1 MGKGDSQ
8 FAAVELAGQEVAG
21 EYRRAAAVAL
31 LEEAQARVLGIQ
43 TKLHQWAMRSLIWTG
58 GEPVARQRA
67 RRVRRRGS
75 EKRTIARA
83 RHRAPARPL
92 LRLPTLPAGAAPT
105 RDHAQDRPA
114 WGGVQPAA
122 GPPPL
127 CGGAVAGVAGGLPAL
142 AGALRAAHR
151 HRIGVRAAGVRVG
164 LPQLTD
170 QMTRTSG
177 PRRGHP
183 SPLTAADAS
192 GDGRVG
198 GARLRKATTR
208 DPDD

>member
-92 LRLPTLPAGAAPT
+92 LRLPALPAGAAPT
-105 RDHAQDRPA
+105 RDHAQDRPP
-114 WGGVQPAA
+114 WHRPEPAA
-122 GPPPL
+122 WPPSV
-127 CGGAVAGVAGGLPAL
+127 CGGAVAGVAGRLPA
-142 AGALRAAHR
+142 APGPLRAAR
-151 HRIGVRAAGVRVG
+151 RRPIGVGVLGVRAD
-164 LPQLTD
+164 LPQLAN
-170 QMTRTSG
+170 RRRCVPTS
-177 PRRGHP
+177 
-183 SPLTAADAS
+183 S
-192 GDGRVG
+192 GRVTSELL
-198 GARLRKATTR
+198 ARGRGPASPQVR
-208 DPDD
+208 WPNG